1 MFGKLFGKS
10 KENKVKS
17 NSSFSQIYK
26 MNLSEMRSYV
36 NNKTVNLKLTQEG
49 LAEVMKKLTL
59 PNKKTSKLYIAPDD
73 MDTKKKKGFDLVLL
87 IAKNEFIN
95 LDIIEQMKNFTAV
108 YDELINKYDTEH
120 KEIYSS
126 RFTDAINLAVDS
138 LNRQSKL
145 AKK

>member
-17 NSSFSQIYK
+17 NSSFSQVYK

-59 PNKKTSKLYIAPDD
+59 PNKKTSKLYIEPDD

-95 LDIIEQMKNFTAV
+95 LDIIEQMKNFTVV
-108 YDELINKYDTEH
+108 YEELINKYDTEY

-126 RFTDAINLAVDS
+126 RFADAISLAEYS
-138 LNRQSKL
+138 LNRESEL
-145 AKK
+145 EKK